1 MVEYPQ
7 KGGEDM
13 RRMTTVRTVVLS
25 LVLVLFACVSFGT
38 LIPPIEIL
46 TTTEAYDPIRY
57 EAGFMIA
64 EEWEKMGFTV
74 SVRPLEFSTLLARVG
89 DEQDFD
95 VHILGWSGRVERLDP
110 QHFLQTLYGEQIEL
124 GGMNRGGYVN
134 PIYDA
139 LFVAQSREFD
149 SEVRRQLVLELQ
161 EVYTRDNPL
170 DVLFY
175 RDEVNAFNNTT
186 FTNYVVMA
194 GEALYNEW
202 TPLNIVPLTDKK
214 VLTIGTPQEPDSIN
228 PLVSTSVWG
237 WKFMRMTYDKLVRL
251 SPDIEPIPWA
261 AEEIISVD
269 EVTLDIILRSGMT
282 FHDGMPVTV
291 EDVKFTFDYYIE
303 HDFAYF
309 RSFFYMIEEVEIL
322 ADNHVRFK
330 LEEPYAPFVT
340 VTLTQIPIL
349 PKHIWEDIESP
360 TDLTPAQIPTVGS
373 GPFKFDRYDRGEYK
387 RILTFEDHFAADDIN
402 IDAVE
407 YIIYADSEGVFTGL
421 ITGEIDMTAWR
432 LEPGQ
437 IPLAEREDHV
447 TVVNV
452 PDFGYYY
459 LTYNLRRE
467 PFGNTELR
475 QALSHLIDKNTII
488 DVLLEG
494 RGEVGTSVIAPINA
508 YWHNP
513 DVVRYGYNPE
523 IARKILEEAGY
534 RWDAQGRIMYPEGY

>member
-1 MVEYPQ
+1 
-7 KGGEDM
+7 M
-13 RRMTTVRTVVLS
+13 RKITSPRTILLLLVIFLFSS
-25 LVLVLFACVSFGT
+25 LSFGT
-38 LIPPIEIL
+38 LVPEIEIL

-64 EEWEKMGFTV
+64 EEWEAMGFRVT
-74 SVRPLEFSTLLARVG
+74 VRPMEFSTLLARVG

-95 VHILGWSGRVERLDP
+95 VHILGWSGRVDRLDP
-110 QHFLQTLYGEQIEL
+110 QHFLGTLHGEQIEL

-139 LFVAQSREFD
+139 LFVAQSKEFD
-149 SEVRRQLVLELQ
+149 SDVRRELVLEMQ
-161 EVYTRDNPL
+161 MISTRDVPIN
-170 DVLFY
+170 VLFY
-175 RDEVNAFNNTT
+175 RDEVNAYNNTT
-186 FTNYVVMA
+186 FSNYVVMA

-202 TPLNIVPLTDKK
+202 TPLNVVPLTDKR

-228 PLVSTSVWG
+228 PLTSTSVWG
-237 WKFMRMTYDKLVRL
+237 WKLMRMYYDKLVRL

-261 AEEIISVD
+261 AEEIIPVD
-269 EVTLDIILRSGMT
+269 DVTLDIILRGGMT
-282 FHDGMPVTV
+282 FHDGEPVTV

-309 RSFFYMIEEVEIL
+309 RSFFAVIDETEIL
-322 ADNHVRFK
+322 GDNHVRFNLK
-330 LEEPYAPFVT
+330 EPYAPFVT
-340 VTLTQIPIL
+340 VTLSQIPIL
-349 PKHIWEDIESP
+349 PKHIWENIENP

-373 GPFKFDRYDRGEYK
+373 GPFVFDRYDRGEYK
-387 RILTFEDHFAADDIN
+387 RILTFEDHFAADQIN

-421 ITGEIDMTAWR
+421 LMGEIDMTAWR

-437 IPLAEREDHV
+437 IPIAEREDHV

-459 LTYNLRRE
+459 LTFNTRRE
-467 PFGNTELR
+467 PFGETVVR

-494 RGEVGTSVIAPINA
+494 RGEVGTSLVAPINA
-508 YWHNP
+508 FWHNP
-513 DVVRYGYNPE
+513 ESIRYEFNRE
-523 IARKILEEAGY
+523 VARELLEDAGF
-534 RWDAQGRIMYPEGY
+534 RWDAQGRIMFPEGY